1 MEKMARFG
9 GMAPR
14 RLAPWRLAFGVLA
27 FMAAALLAPTLL
39 QPAWAQQSQP
49 AAPSPLAALEPFK
62 FELDQVEA
70 AIGRE
75 GISDDALAELRDRI
89 GGVRDNLRGRI
100 DALEPQLSEVDT
112 RQKQLGAPPPP

>member
-9 GMAPR
+9 GIAPR
-14 RLAPWRLAFGVLA
+14 RLAPWRLA
-27 FMAAALLAPTLL
+27 
-39 QPAWAQQSQP
+39 PAWAQQSQP
-49 AAPSPLAALEPFK
+49 AAPSPLAVLEPFK

-75 GISDDALAELRDRI
+75 GISDDALAELRDRV

-112 RQKQLGAPPPP
+112 RQKQLGPPPPPTAPPEDAALAAE